1 MVATKIMKFSHLIR
15 RLLGACRTLVSNPN
29 SLAHFINGPKK
40 NGQLLR
46 KNIMM
51 DLTLKLMRSDNQM
64 IF

>member
-1 MVATKIMKFSHLIR
+1 MVATKIMKFSHLTR
-15 RLLGACRTLVSNPN
+15 RSLRACCILVSNPN

-40 NGQLLR
+40 NGQLLQ

-51 DLTLKLMRSDNQM
+51 DLTLKLMRSDNQI